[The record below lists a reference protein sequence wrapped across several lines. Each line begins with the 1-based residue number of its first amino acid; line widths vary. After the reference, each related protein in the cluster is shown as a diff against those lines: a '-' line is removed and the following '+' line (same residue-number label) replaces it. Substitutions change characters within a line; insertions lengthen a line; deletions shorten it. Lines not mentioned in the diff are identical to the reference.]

1 MSEMVSRVAVKAAVK
16 AVGAAVGDAAGDAAN
31 APAAARWLL
40 SAAAVRARAQHLL
53 ARAERG
59 ESEYFI
65 YRAGQLDA
73 TVRIV
78 LDTIR
83 ANYPALAIP
92 FHSRWRHFEAGGVDR
107 VAQLPKLQHR
117 AERARRSFDLAIVS
131 VLLDAGAGAVWRYR
145 AADGKDYARSEG
157 LGVASFDMFCGGLF
171 AADAAERLR
180 CDAGQLA
187 ILDADA
193 LAHGMQVSPS
203 NPLAGL
209 EGRAALLRSLGM
221 AMQRDA
227 RHFGNPA
234 RVGNLF
240 DALASM
246 VSEGA
251 LAAPKI
257 LATVL
262 AALGPIWPGRHVL
275 DGIALGDTW
284 RHSAFPANDIGAG
297 LAPLHKL
304 SQWLTYSLIEPL
316 EQAGIRVT
324 GLDGLTGLA
333 EYRNGGLMLDAGLLE
348 LRDPGLAR
356 RPLEVSSEAV
366 VEWRS
371 LTVAL
376 LDRVAG
382 GVRTALD
389 LSAQQLPLARV
400 LEGGTWAAGRRL
412 AQHKR
417 AGGAPP
423 LTIISDGTVF

>member
-1 MSEMVSRVAVKAAVK
+1 VN
-16 AVGAAVGDAAGDAAN
+16 DAE
-31 APAAARWLL
+31 AARWLL
-40 SAAAVRARAQHLL
+40 SAAAVRARAERLL
-53 ARAERG
+53 ARVEQGDSAH
-59 ESEYFI
+59 FI

-78 LDTIR
+78 LETIR
-83 ANYPALAIP
+83 ANYPSLAIP

-107 VAQLPKLQHR
+107 VAQLPLAHDP
-117 AERARRSFDLAIVS
+117 AERARRGFDLAIVS
-131 VLLDAGAGAVWRYR
+131 VLLDAGAGADWRYC
-145 AADGKDYARSEG
+145 AADGKVYARSEG
-157 LGVASFDMFCGGLF
+157 LGVASFEMFCGGLF
-171 AADAAERLR
+171 AADAGEQVR
-180 CDAGQLA
+180 CDAVKLA
-187 ILDADA
+187 NLDVDA
-193 LAHGMQVSPS
+193 LARGMQVSPS

-209 EGRAALLRSLGM
+209 EGRAALLRSLGT

-240 DALASM
+240 DALAPMASN
-246 VSEGA
+246 GA

-262 AALGPIWPGRHVL
+262 EALGPIWPGRHAL
-275 DGIALGDTW
+275 DGVPLGDTW
-284 RHSAFPANDIGAG
+284 KHSAFASDDVGAG
-297 LAPLHKL
+297 LVPLHKL

-324 GLDGLTGLA
+324 DLDGLTGLA

-348 LRDPGLAR
+348 LRDPDLAR
-356 RPLEVSSEAV
+356 HPLDVSSEPV

-371 LTVAL
+371 LTVVL

-382 GVRTALD
+382 GVRTALGM
-389 LSAQQLPLARV
+389 SAQQLPLARV

-412 AQHKR
+412 AQAKR